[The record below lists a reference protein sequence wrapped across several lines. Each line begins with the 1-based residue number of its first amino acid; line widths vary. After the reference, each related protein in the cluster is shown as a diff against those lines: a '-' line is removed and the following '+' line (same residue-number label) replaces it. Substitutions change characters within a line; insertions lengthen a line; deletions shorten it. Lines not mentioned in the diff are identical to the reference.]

1 MQAKEQRQK
10 GLPTQAKTESQVQ
23 RTKAVRNNRKD
34 YSVKKRLIVV
44 GVVAAAVAALTVC
57 LTLSACSS
65 TSTPSSGASDASSE
79 SANSVEVHVASLKG
93 PTSIGLVS
101 FMDQA
106 QKGETYNSY
115 DFSICGTADEI
126 LPSLIKGDI
135 DIACIPA
142 NAASVVYNK
151 TNGGIQVMD
160 INTLGVLYIVS
171 DDVSLSS
178 VSDLAGKTVYMT
190 GKGTTPEYVMNHL
203 LKQAGLT
210 DSVTLEYKSEATEV
224 AAVLAA
230 NENAIGV
237 LPEPYVTAVTLKN
250 EKLAARVSLTDE
262 WNALCASDGGQLV
275 TGVTVVRTEFAQENP
290 QVVQEFMS
298 AQKASVA
305 AVNENPSAAGELVV
319 NAGIMDNATAAAK
332 AIPQCNLVFMSGT
345 DMKTALSG
353 YLTALYNQ
361 DPSSVGG
368 VLPADD
374 FYMTSAL

>member
-1 MQAKEQRQK
+1 M
-10 GLPTQAKTESQVQ
+10 
-23 RTKAVRNNRKD
+23 
-34 YSVKKRLIVV
+34 KKRLIVA
-44 GVVAAAVAALTVC
+44 GVVAAAVAALAVC
-57 LTLSACSS
+57 LTLSACSLTS
-65 TSTPSSGASDASSE
+65 TSSSGASDASST

-106 QKGETYNSY
+106 QKGETHNSY

-171 DDVSLSS
+171 DDASLSS

-210 DSVTLEYKSEATEV
+210 DSVTLEYKSV
-224 AAVLAA
+224 MLLLRLA
-230 NENAIGV
+230 
-237 LPEPYVTAVTLKN
+237 
-250 EKLAARVSLTDE
+250 
-262 WNALCASDGGQLV
+262 
-275 TGVTVVRTEFAQENP
+275 
-290 QVVQEFMS
+290 
-298 AQKASVA
+298 
-305 AVNENPSAAGELVV
+305 
-319 NAGIMDNATAAAK
+319 
-332 AIPQCNLVFMSGT
+332 
-345 DMKTALSG
+345 
-353 YLTALYNQ
+353 
-361 DPSSVGG
+361 
-368 VLPADD
+368 
-374 FYMTSAL
+374 